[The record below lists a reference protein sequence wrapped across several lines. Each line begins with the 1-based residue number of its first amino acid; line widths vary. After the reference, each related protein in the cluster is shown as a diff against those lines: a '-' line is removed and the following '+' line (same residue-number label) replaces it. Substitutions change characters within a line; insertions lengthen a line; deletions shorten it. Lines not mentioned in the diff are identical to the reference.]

1 MLDFKFLVGTLLGWR
16 FVNQVFGR
24 PEATTTHDAI
34 KELQELQALIAA
46 LRQQL
51 SQKEA
56 DLAEKDR
63 RLTDATSKLQ
73 DTEFARLTL
82 ESHVCQVEAKVVRLE
97 ADLETQAEQLCKK
110 VFADPG
116 AAPHASLDSP
126 LFCFL
131 THFQNSAELGKLEAA
146 NEALRRENSAL
157 HTQLAQLHPAA
168 QAAPA
173 ADANAVWPAS
183 AEELAALRDELAF
196 VQQQNAALQER
207 LMDLAFQAPAEPSEG
222 SAFSPEPRRPR
233 HRPLAEDEEIQ
244 RRIAEA
250 SAQVRQFEEEG
261 EQPGSPFL
269 AAAQAQL
276 AAYQEIKLRL
286 SRTSASG
293 PTAEEGEGDSTTPP
307 EEPAVGEQPALQVS
321 FLLSDD
327 SGSGSPAV
335 SRSPTGVLS
344 VQGSVLGGLEK
355 GAVARGAT
363 AAREYEE
370 EEEVSSSALSR

>member
-97 ADLETQAEQLCKK
+97 ADLETQAE
-110 VFADPG
+110 
-116 AAPHASLDSP
+116 
-126 LFCFL
+126 
-131 THFQNSAELGKLEAA
+131 QNSAELGKLEAA